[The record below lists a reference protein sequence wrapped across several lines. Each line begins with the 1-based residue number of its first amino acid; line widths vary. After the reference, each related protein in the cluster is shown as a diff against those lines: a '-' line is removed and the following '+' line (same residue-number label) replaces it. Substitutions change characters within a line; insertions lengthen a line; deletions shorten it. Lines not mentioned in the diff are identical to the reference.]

1 MFLTS
6 LYRNLKKN
14 LGLICLWL
22 ASMILIYNFSAYRTR
37 LTISELDD
45 MKSKIIKD
53 EQKIALELIEKKRNE
68 VNYDKLG
75 NQVHPNVMVL
85 NDGSKY
91 HYNHTTPIIFIGGM
105 PRSGTTLMRV
115 MLDAHSEV
123 RCGEETRLVPRL
135 LGMRSNWYRSEKE
148 KNRLVQAGVSD
159 LVIDEAMRQFLLEVI
174 VRHGQPNKYLCNK
187 DPFTLKSQ
195 IYLKKLF
202 PNAKFIL
209 MIRDGRA
216 TAHSI
221 IERKVTIS
229 GFDIT
234 SYKDVLTKWSRAIE
248 TMYDQCISHNNT
260 CLPVWYEQLV
270 LHPEE
275 NLKKISKFLDL
286 PWDEKMLHHEKYTN
300 QMKISAVEKSTDQVQ
315 KPLYLDALSAWYGHI
330 PREVEQE
337 LESIAPMLGKLGY
350 KYDFGRGKRPTYGV
364 PDDFVLNNLK
374 ESTQFSHEWAGH

>member
-1 MFLTS
+1 MTI
-6 LYRNLKKN
+6 YRSIKKN
-14 LGLICLWL
+14 FGVICLWIASIIL
-22 ASMILIYNFSAYRTR
+22 AYNYSAYKTR
-37 LTISELDD
+37 LSLDALD
-45 MKSKIIKD
+45 NIKSQLGQIAGAPASVNAQGNSKIY
-53 EQKIALELIEKKRNE
+53 
-68 VNYDKLG
+68 YDKLG
-75 NQVHPNVMVL
+75 NQIHPNTMIL
-85 NDGSKY
+85 KDGTHY

-115 MLDAHSEV
+115 MLDAHGEV

-148 KNRLVQAGVSD
+148 KNRLQEAGVTD
-159 LVIDEAMRQFLLEVI
+159 NVIDEAMRQFLLEVI
-174 VRHGQPNKYLCNK
+174 VRHGQPNSYLCNK

-195 IYLKKLF
+195 VYLKKLF

-234 SYKDVLTKWSRAIE
+234 SYKDVLTKWNKAID
-248 TMYDQCISHNNT
+248 TMYQQCMDFPDS

-275 NLKKISKFLDL
+275 NLRKISKFLNL
-286 PWDEKMLHHEKYTN
+286 PWDDKMLHHEQHTK
-300 QMKISAVEKSTDQVQ
+300 KIRISSVEKSTDQVQ
-315 KPLYLDALSAWYGHI
+315 KPLYLDALTAWDGHI
-330 PREVEQE
+330 PDDVEDN
-337 LESIAPMLGKLGY
+337 LEEIAPMLGKLGY
-350 KYDFGRGKRPTYGV
+350 KYNFGGEKPSYGK
-364 PDDFVLNNLK
+364 PDQAVLDNLREK
-374 ESTQFSHEWAGH
+374 EFNHEWASDNSS